1 MGTTQWH
8 TCKDTDFGVTVV
20 SSCSKQTTSADLGP
34 IPFIF
39 MQFSAKILSN
49 NRFLSQ
55 TQRLAPPPPEKF
67 WIRHWLSATEPEMK
81 TKRGRVFLK
90 QKVYVLLISN
100 CHLIPLMEIIK
111 LKRLYV
117 YLLVEGLFSFSRESI
132 NLYSMK
138 DQLILTLVSEWTFDQ
153 EIVTRHWVSL
163 SEELH
168 LPHINETR
176 RQPVIWTGCL

>member
-8 TCKDTDFGVTVV
+8 TCKDTDFGLTVV

-39 MQFSAKILSN
+39 MQFSAKILAN
-49 NRFLSQ
+49 NRFLPQ
-55 TQRLAPPPPEKF
+55 TQRLAPPPREILAPPVV
-67 WIRHWLSATEPEMK
+67 IRHWTRNENKKRQGFLETKSLCTTLS
-81 TKRGRVFLK
+81 
-90 QKVYVLLISN
+90 LISN

-132 NLYSMK
+132 NLNSMK

-153 EIVTRHWVSL
+153 EIVTRHWVRFQNNYTCR
-163 SEELH
+163 
-168 LPHINETR
+168 I
-176 RQPVIWTGCL
+176 